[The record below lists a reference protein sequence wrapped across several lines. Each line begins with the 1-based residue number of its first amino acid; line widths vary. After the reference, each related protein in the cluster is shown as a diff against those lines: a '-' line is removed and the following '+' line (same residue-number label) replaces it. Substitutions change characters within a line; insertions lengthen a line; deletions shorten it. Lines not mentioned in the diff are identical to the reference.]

1 MSMDV
6 EYITYHKGNA
16 LLDWLELA
24 AAIEQGHQM
33 SKAEVKDTFIY
44 RKEDTLLSRSAW
56 IDGLGIA
63 VKSATIFPQNSL
75 LLSIFAFGSN
85 LTCRIRLRGSQGLNI
100 DFKIWCI

>member
-6 EYITYHKGNA
+6 EYITYHEGNA

-56 IDGLGIA
+56 IDGLGLA
-63 VKSATIFPQNSL
+63 VKSATIFPSK
-75 LLSIFAFGSN
+75 
-85 LTCRIRLRGSQGLNI
+85 LTSFCSKN
-100 DFKIWCI
+100 KWCSKPLFR